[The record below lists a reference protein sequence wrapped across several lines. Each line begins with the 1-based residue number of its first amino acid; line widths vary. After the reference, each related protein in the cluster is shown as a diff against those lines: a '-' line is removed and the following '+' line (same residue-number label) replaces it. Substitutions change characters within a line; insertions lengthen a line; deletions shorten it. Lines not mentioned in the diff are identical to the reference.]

1 MQTIKIR
8 KLNNLEEEIYYTKL
22 ASGLQLYFIKKEGF
36 KEYTCVLTSL
46 FGSLDNS
53 INVSNQ
59 IKSYPLGVAHFLEH
73 KLFDQAEE
81 KDVSLL
87 FADYSAETNAFTTY
101 DKTSYY
107 FSTSSNISECLTLLQ
122 TFVQNMKFT
131 EESLSKEKD
140 IICQEIDMYQ
150 DDSDYQLYQ
159 GILSSLYPESPL
171 ADDIAGTKE
180 SVKRITFQDL
190 KANHNYFYHPTN
202 LILVVV
208 GDSDIE
214 EISDLV
220 QKNQKQIPKKEKTPI
235 SRKENFN
242 YLPIKKNQSKRMS
255 VTLPKLAI
263 GYRGVR
269 LSEEK
274 SLLRQYLS
282 LKLFFSLFLG
292 WTSDAYQKWYENGQI
307 NDSFQMEIEVHK
319 NFQFL
324 IITLDTIEPIAMSNK
339 IRNYLLS
346 DFPYDESLS
355 EHFESLKKDM
365 YGDFLRCLDSIEHLA
380 LQFVN
385 YLSEKDNYYDIPNF
399 LKDLTLEE
407 IIQSGKLFLEG
418 ADSTDFII
426 FPK

>member
-1 MQTIKIR
+1 MF
-8 KLNNLEEEIYYTKL
+8 N
-22 ASGLQLYFIKKEGF
+22 
-36 KEYTCVLTSL
+36 C
-46 FGSLDNS
+46 
-53 INVSNQ
+53 
-59 IKSYPLGVAHFLEH
+59 
-73 KLFDQAEE
+73 
-81 KDVSLL
+81 
-87 FADYSAETNAFTTY
+87 
-101 DKTSYY
+101 
-107 FSTSSNISECLTLLQ
+107 
-122 TFVQNMKFT
+122 
-131 EESLSKEKD
+131 
-140 IICQEIDMYQ
+140 
-150 DDSDYQLYQ
+150 
-159 GILSSLYPESPL
+159 
-171 ADDIAGTKE
+171 
-180 SVKRITFQDL
+180 
-190 KANHNYFYHPTN
+190 
-202 LILVVV
+202 
-208 GDSDIE
+208 
-214 EISDLV
+214 
-220 QKNQKQIPKKEKTPI
+220 
-235 SRKENFN
+235 SRKWQNTFG
-242 YLPIKKNQSKRMS
+242 KNKIHSF
-255 VTLPKLAI
+255 
-263 GYRGVR
+263 GVWVR
-269 LSEEK
+269 KSEEK

-346 DFPYDESLS
+346 DFQYDESLS

-407 IIQSGKLFLEG
+407 IIQSGKIFLEG